1 MLQKALFSKGLLAA
15 SRRPGLRRVVV
26 GNPATRRVVDRFVAG
41 ETLDDALAAVRALA
55 ADGVQVTLD
64 HLGEDITDR
73 SEAVRSRDAYL
84 ALLDGLAPLG
94 LGAAAEVSVKLSAF
108 GQALPGG
115 HDVAL
120 ELVRPVAEAATAIGT
135 TVTLDMEDHR
145 TVDSTLATLAE
156 LRKEHPGT
164 GAVLQAM
171 LVRTEDDAK
180 ALAVSG
186 SRVRLVKG
194 AYDEPAG
201 VAFQKKKDVDAAYLR
216 CLEILMAGPGYP
228 MVGSHDPVIVARA
241 HELAAQNSRAADT
254 WEVQMLYG
262 IRPDEQRRL
271 AAAGTRVRAYVPYGV
286 DWYAYFMRRL
296 AERPANVRFFLRSL
310 ITKS

>member
-1 MLQKALFSKGLLAA
+1 MLMQKALLAA
-15 SRRPGLRRVVV
+15 SRRPGLRRMVT

-41 ETLDDALAAVRALA
+41 EALDDVLAAVRALS

-64 HLGEDITDR
+64 HLGEDITER
-73 SEAVRSRDAYL
+73 SEAVRNRDAYL
-84 ALLDGLAPLG
+84 ALLAGLAPLA
-94 LGAAAEVSVKLSAF
+94 LGRAAEVSVKLSAF
-108 GQALPGG
+108 GQSLPGG
-115 HDVAL
+115 GHDLAV
-120 ELVRPVAEAATAIGT
+120 ELVRPVVEAATAMGS

-145 TVDSTLATLAE
+145 TIDSTLAVLAD
-156 LRKEHPGT
+156 LRKEHPDT

-171 LVRTEDDAK
+171 LFRTEDDAK

-194 AYDEPAG
+194 AYNEPAT
-201 VAFQKKKDVDAAYLR
+201 VAHRRKADVDAAYAR

-228 MVGSHDPVIVARA
+228 MVGSHDPALITLA
-241 HELAAQNSRAADT
+241 HELAAQHSRAADS

-262 IRPDEQRRL
+262 IRPEEQRRL
-271 AAAGTRVRAYVPYGV
+271 AAAGTQVRAYVPYGI

-310 ITKS
+310 ASKS

>member
-1 MLQKALFSKGLLAA
+1 VLQKALLAA
-15 SRRPGLRRVVV
+15 SRRPGLRRLVV
-26 GNPATRRVVDRFVAG
+26 GTPATRRVVDRFVPG
-41 ETLDDALAAVRALA
+41 ESRDDALAAVRALTA
-55 ADGVQVTLD
+55 EGVQVTLD

-73 SEAVRSRDAYL
+73 SEAMRSRDAYL

-94 LGAAAEVSVKLSAF
+94 LGTAAEVSVKLSAF

-115 HDVAL
+115 HDLAL
-120 ELVRPVAEAATAIGT
+120 ELVRPVVEAATAAGT

-145 TVDSTLATLAE
+145 TVDSTLAALAE
-156 LRKEHPGT
+156 LRKEHAGT

-171 LVRTEDDAK
+171 LFRTEDDAR
-180 ALAVSG
+180 ALAVTG

-194 AYDEPAG
+194 AYDEPAD
-201 VAFQKKKDVDAAYLR
+201 VAYQRRKDVDAAYLR
-216 CLEILMAGPGYP
+216 ALEILMAGPGYP
-228 MVGSHDPVIVARA
+228 MVGSHDPALIARA
-241 HELAAQNSRAADT
+241 HELAAQNSRPADS

-271 AAAGTRVRAYVPYGV
+271 AAAGTRVRAYVPFGV

-310 ITKS
+310 VTKS

>member
-1 MLQKALFSKGLLAA
+1 MVLQKALLAA
-15 SRRPGLRRVVV
+15 SRRPGLRRMVT
-26 GNPATRRVVDRFVAG
+26 GNPATRRVVERFVAG
-41 ETLDDALAAVRALA
+41 ETLDEALAVVRALD
-55 ADGVQVTLD
+55 ADGAHVTLD
-64 HLGEDITDR
+64 HLGEDITTR
-73 SEAVRSRDAYL
+73 AEAERSRDACL
-84 ALLDGLAPLG
+84 ALLGGLAGLELG
-94 LGAAAEVSVKLSAF
+94 TGAEVSVKLSAF
-108 GQALPGG
+108 GQALPDG

-120 ELVRPVAEAATAIGT
+120 ELVRPVVEAATAIGT

-145 TVDSTLATLAE
+145 TVDSTLAALAE

-171 LVRTEDDAK
+171 LFRTEDDAK
-180 ALAVSG
+180 ALAVTG

-194 AYDEPAG
+194 AYNEPPA
-201 VAFQKKKDVDAAYLR
+201 VAHQKKKDIDAAYAR

-228 MVGSHDPVIVARA
+228 MIGSHDPAMIGRA
-241 HELAAQNSRAADT
+241 HELAAQHSRAADS

-271 AAAGTRVRAYVPYGV
+271 ATAGTRVRAYVPYGV

-296 AERPANVRFFLRSL
+296 AERPANVGFFLRSL
-310 ITKS
+310 LTRS

>member
-1 MLQKALFSKGLLAA
+1 VLTQKALLAA
-15 SRRPGLRRVVV
+15 SRRPGLRRLVT

-41 ETLDDALAAVRALA
+41 ETLDEALAVVRTLSG
-55 ADGVQVTLD
+55 DGIEVTLD
-64 HLGEDITDR
+64 HLGEDITER
-73 SEAVRSRDAYL
+73 SEAEHSRDAYL
-84 ALLDGLAPLG
+84 ALLAGLEPLG
-94 LGAAAEVSVKLSAF
+94 LGRAAEVSVKLSAF

-115 HDVAL
+115 HDLAL
-120 ELVRPVAEAATAIGT
+120 ELVRPVVEAATAMGT

-145 TVDSTLATLAE
+145 TIDSTLAVLAE
-156 LRKEHPGT
+156 LRKEHPDT

-171 LVRTEDDAK
+171 LFRTEDDAK
-180 ALAVSG
+180 ALAVTG

-194 AYDEPAG
+194 AYNEPAS
-201 VAFQKKKDVDAAYLR
+201 VAHQKKKDVDAAFAR

-228 MVGSHDPVIVARA
+228 MVASHDPALIERA
-241 HELAAQNSRAADT
+241 HELAAQNSRAADS

-262 IRPDEQRRL
+262 IRPGEQQRL

-310 ITKS
+310 VTRS